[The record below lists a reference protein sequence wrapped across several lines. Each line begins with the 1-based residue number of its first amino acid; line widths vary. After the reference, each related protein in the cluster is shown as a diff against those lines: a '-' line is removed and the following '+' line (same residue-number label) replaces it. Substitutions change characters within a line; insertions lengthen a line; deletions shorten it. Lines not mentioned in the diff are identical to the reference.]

1 MATPRSTR
9 VWSAS
14 SDLDASPQSALQDA
28 AIELQAYF
36 YQQEGEIYRVED
48 LQRAL
53 ENWLEL
59 SMEALV
65 EDALFHVVEGDR
77 SSAFNRSAF
86 ESQMKRL
93 RPLDRPDAATDVCQ
107 PISAVHAA

>member
-1 MATPRSTR
+1 MAAPVVRST
-9 VWSAS
+9 S
-14 SDLDASPQSALQDA
+14 SDLDANP
-28 AIELQAYF
+28 LQAALHETAIDLQAHF
-36 YQQEGEIYRVED
+36 FQEEGEIYRVED

-65 EDALFHVVEGDR
+65 EDAFFHVVEGDR

-93 RPLDRPDAATDVCQ
+93 RPVEVSETRQPVSPTVRAA
-107 PISAVHAA
+107 